1 MGDGVFRYALLLSFF
16 TACGGGYDPGAFA
29 TSTLYGG
36 QQFPGTRLQHGC
48 LDIAL
53 RARATPQDP
62 TLDISLGNR
71 CVDARWVDLS
81 RLEIR
86 GVFSRGESR
95 TLRLFDP
102 REEIGPALLGG
113 RAAAK
118 ERIEVVGGL
127 GATQLCISV
136 EDVVEMDQVG
146 PRQETCIDVEVL
158 QS

>member
-1 MGDGVFRYALLLSFF
+1 MLRYALMFCTL

-29 TSTLYGG
+29 TSTIVGG
-36 QQFPGTRLQHGC
+36 QRFPGTRLQHGC

-53 RARATPQDP
+53 RARATLQDP
-62 TLDISLGNR
+62 TLDVSLGNR
-71 CVDARWVDLS
+71 CVEARWVDLS

-118 ERIEVVGGL
+118 ERIEIVGGL
-127 GATQLCISV
+127 GATRLCISV
-136 EDVVEMDQVG
+136 EEIVKIDQAG
-146 PRQETCIDVEVL
+146 PRQETCIDVEAL